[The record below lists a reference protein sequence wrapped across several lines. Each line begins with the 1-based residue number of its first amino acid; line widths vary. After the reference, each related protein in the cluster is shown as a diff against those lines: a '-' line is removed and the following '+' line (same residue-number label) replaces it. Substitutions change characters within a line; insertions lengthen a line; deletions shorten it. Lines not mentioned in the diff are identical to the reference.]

1 MDLSLLR
8 DIRPLIIEDES
19 DAMNSMFSI
28 FDTVFDIFYTA
39 RNGEEWLY
47 RFYKDTPDVII
58 TDLQMPFMSGFRM
71 LDRIRMENKNI
82 PIIVTSAHG
91 HKEHVEKADDLN
103 VNAYLIKPY
112 DMNILF
118 EKIYECCYINTLSK
132 IDLDQFTV

>member
-39 RNGEEWLY
+39 RNGEEGLY

-58 TDLQMPFMSGFRM
+58 TDLQMPF
-71 LDRIRMENKNI
+71 IPTHENMRNLELHKNQAAGRQ
-82 PIIVTSAHG
+82 THA
-91 HKEHVEKADDLN
+91 
-103 VNAYLIKPY
+103 
-112 DMNILF
+112 
-118 EKIYECCYINTLSK
+118 
-132 IDLDQFTV
+132 Q

>member
-39 RNGEEWLY
+39 RNGEEGLY

-132 IDLDQFTV
+132 IALDQFTV

>member
-39 RNGEEWLY
+39 RNGEEGLY

-118 EKIYECCYINTLSK
+118 EKIYECCYIITPLIN
-132 IDLDQFTV
+132 

>member
-39 RNGEEWLY
+39 RNGEEGLY

-82 PIIVTSAHG
+82 PIIVHPLMG
-91 HKEHVEKADDLN
+91 
-103 VNAYLIKPY
+103 IKS
-112 DMNILF
+112 
-118 EKIYECCYINTLSK
+118 TLK
-132 IDLDQFTV
+132 KQMI